1 MHPIRCEA
9 VVLATMDYRESD
21 RIVTLFTLCHGKVRG
36 LARGA
41 RKSMRRFGGAL
52 EPFAR
57 LSVELV
63 VREGLSSL
71 RGVDIVTVYPRIRQ
85 DLAAIGHG
93 GYAVE
98 LVDRLLPDGAS
109 VPRLFRLLV
118 SYLEHLDQ
126 GGASPSD
133 RRFFEANLLNILG
146 YRLSLDACAA
156 CGVEFPADA
165 ARRAGAAGTVLC
177 TGCGR
182 YGAPLSAE
190 TVRLL
195 HRCLGTGRFGA
206 IVFPPEPLG
215 EAGPLLDGAI
225 GAHLARPLNSLAF
238 LRQLTP

>member
-71 RGVDIVTVYPRIRQ
+71 HSVDIVTVYPRIRQ
-85 DLAAIGHG
+85 ELAAIGHG

-98 LVDRLLPDGAS
+98 LVDRLLPDGAP

-118 SYLEHLDQ
+118 SYLDHLDQ
-126 GGASPSD
+126 GGASPSN

-156 CGVEFPADA
+156 CGVDLPADA
-165 ARRAGAAGTVLC
+165 GRSAGVGGTVLC
-177 TGCGR
+177 SACGR

-206 IVFPPEPLG
+206 VPFPPDALN

-225 GAHLARPLNSLAF
+225 AAHLTRPLNSLAF
-238 LRQLTP
+238 LRQLAP

>member
-1 MHPIRCEA
+1 
-9 VVLATMDYRESD
+9 
-21 RIVTLFTLCHGKVRG
+21 
-36 LARGA
+36 
-41 RKSMRRFGGAL
+41 
-52 EPFAR
+52 
-57 LSVELV
+57 
-63 VREGLSSL
+63 
-71 RGVDIVTVYPRIRQ
+71 VTVYPRIRQ

-126 GGASPSD
+126 GGASLSG
-133 RRFFEANLLNILG
+133 RRFFETNLLNILG

-156 CGVEFPADA
+156 CGVELPADA

-195 HRCLGTGRFGA
+195 QRCLGTGRFGTV
-206 IVFPPEPLG
+206 VFPPEALG
-215 EAGPLLDGAI
+215 EAGPLLDDAI
-225 GAHLARPLNSLAF
+225 GAHLTRPLNSLAF